1 MKAIRLILPV
11 AAALATFL
19 AANVYATG
27 DMAKKEKKPCTTCHD
42 MKAGKPTK
50 EKPLLNDVGK
60 HYHEKKTLEGAP
72 KK

>member
-1 MKAIRLILPV
+1 MKSLRVLLPV

-19 AANVYATG
+19 AANAFATG

-50 EKPLLNDVGK
+50 EKPNLNAVGTYYK
-60 HYHEKKTLEGAP
+60 EKKTLEGAP
-72 KK
+72 AK